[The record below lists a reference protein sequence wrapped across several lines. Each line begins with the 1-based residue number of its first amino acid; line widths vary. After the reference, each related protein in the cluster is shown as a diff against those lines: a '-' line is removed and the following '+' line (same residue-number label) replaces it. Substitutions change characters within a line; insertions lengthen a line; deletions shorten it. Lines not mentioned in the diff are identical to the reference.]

1 MSLFIGIVVGA
12 IAAIG
17 VSTLVCIL
25 KNKRGK
31 QKRKLK
37 LFILWGLMPYYNA
50 VVCVCTVQYSTVQDS
65 TGQDSTGQD
74 RTGQDRTV
82 QYRTGQYGTVQ
93 DRTVRDSTG
102 QYFRCTTYLRIT
114 SSLEE
119 SAEGNYDEPKET
131 RTTHVKTHKL

>member
-50 VVCVCTVQYSTVQDS
+50 VVCVCTVQYSTGQYRTGQYRTGQDRTGQCS
-65 TGQDSTGQD
+65 TGQDSTGQ
-74 RTGQDRTV
+74 
-82 QYRTGQYGTVQ
+82 YKTGQYGTVLPMHYI
-93 DRTVRDSTG
+93 STYHIIIGRIRRG
-102 QYFRCTTYLRIT
+102 QI
-114 SSLEE
+114 
-119 SAEGNYDEPKET
+119 
-131 RTTHVKTHKL
+131 